1 MFSYFCKLTN
11 QGKTRKTKRGKV
23 LENFH
28 KNSVCK
34 AKAKPVN
41 KENIS
46 VVEITITRALGISRV
61 TTNNLTNGQNLWAW
75 GVSNTAGGLGVLQ
88 TPPPSPPPP
97 TESLRQGSSGGI

>member
-34 AKAKPVN
+34 AKAKPVK

-88 TPPPSPPPP
+88 TLPPSPPP